1 MKSPVLRWAAF
12 LFALFHIY
20 CNVFASISELWLSA
34 LHFGGFCALCAL
46 AANEAIARRTA
57 RYWLNGALAV
67 AAVAAAAYLILFEN
81 ALYARETE
89 FILSDY
95 LFAALA
101 VALALE
107 FTRRTTG
114 WFMPVLILLS
124 LSYILFLGRYISG
137 VFAFPGL
144 SLETVLYRSFFT
156 SEGMFGLTANISATF
171 VFMFIIFGSFLL
183 KSGAGDFIVRL
194 ARCLAG
200 RFVGGAGL
208 VAVVGSG
215 LMGSV
220 SGSAVANTVSIG
232 VISIPMMKRSGFSGR
247 FAAGVEAAA
256 STGGALMPPVMGAG
270 AFVLAS
276 YTQIPYL
283 TIIAA
288 SALPA
293 MLYFLTVSYFVRI
306 EARRLGLQPTVVPP
320 TRSTA
325 DDALVSRAPPQGGS
339 DSSSGDEAND
349 RGEQIEK
356 ASTVLKEGW
365 HFVIPL
371 GVLVG
376 ALVSGRTPT
385 TSAAFAILSVIAASY
400 LSPTPMG
407 WRHIFDAVVDGV
419 KNMTSTALL
428 LVAVGIVI
436 NVVTTTG
443 VGNAFSLMIVEWAQG
458 SLLITLLLVALA
470 SLVLGMGLPVTAS
483 YIVLAT
489 LSAPLIFDLIS
500 HSALLNAI
508 SAGELPSSVSAAL
521 GLFGGDP
528 ATATLSDTARALQEM
543 PLAMKQLIRQ
553 EMLSPEMLTGMLLSA
568 HLVIFWLS
576 QDSNV
581 TPPVCLASFAAAGIA
596 GTRPIA
602 TGFTSWKVAK
612 GLYLVPVLFA
622 YSPLISGG
630 WPERIEVFLWA
641 CLGLYALAGVLQW
654 HLESRLNLF
663 SGGLLLLS
671 GGLLLWTPLPIAYH
685 IAGAALL
692 GGVILSQ
699 RLGQRFTRRT

>member
-1 MKSPVLRWAAF
+1 MKSVYLRWAAF
-12 LFALFHIY
+12 AFALFHIY

-34 LHFGGFCALCAL
+34 IHFGGFCAICAL
-46 AANEAIARRTA
+46 MANESDDVENKSIQF
-57 RYWLNGALAV
+57 WVNLGLALVAV
-67 AAVAAAAYLILFEN
+67 ATSSYLILFEN

-89 FILSDY
+89 FIMSDY
-95 LFAALA
+95 IFALLA
-101 VALALE
+101 VGLAIE

-114 WFMPVLILLS
+114 WFMPVLILIS
-124 LSYILFLGRYISG
+124 LAYILFLGRYISG

-156 SEGMFGLTANISATF
+156 SEGMFGLTAQISSTF

-183 KSGAGDFIVRL
+183 RSGAGDFIVRL
-194 ARCLAG
+194 AQCLAG
-200 RFVGGAGL
+200 RFTGGAGL

-220 SGSAVANTVSIG
+220 SGSAVANTVSTG
-232 VISIPMMKRSGFSGR
+232 VITIPMMKKSGFQGQFS
-247 FAAGVEAAA
+247 AGVVAAA

-276 YTQIPYL
+276 YTQISYL

-293 MLYFLTVSYFVRI
+293 ILYFLTVSYFVRI
-306 EARRLGLQPTVVPP
+306 EAKRLRLTPTGNEE
-320 TRSTA
+320 SENI
-325 DDALVSRAPPQGGS
+325 S
-339 DSSSGDEAND
+339 D
-349 RGEQIEK
+349 
-356 ASTVLKEGW
+356 VLKEGW
-365 HFVIPL
+365 HFIIPMI
-371 GVLVG
+371 VLVG
-376 ALVSGRTPT
+376 FLVSGRTPT
-385 TSAAFAILSVIAASY
+385 TSAAFAILSVIGASWI
-400 LSPTPMG
+400 SPKPMKL
-407 WRHIFDAVVDGV
+407 WDVFDAVVDGV
-419 KNMTSTALL
+419 KTMVSTALL
-428 LVAVGIVI
+428 LVAVGIII

-458 SLLITLLLVALA
+458 SLLVTLVLVALA

-500 HSALLNAI
+500 QSQLLEALQ
-508 SAGELPSSVSAAL
+508 AGDLPSNVAATI

-528 ATATLSDTARALQEM
+528 VIALQEM
-543 PLAMKQLIRQ
+543 PLEMKQLIRQ
-553 EMLSPEMLTGMLLSA
+553 EMIEPELLTGMLLSA
-568 HLVIFWLS
+568 HLIIFWLS

-602 TGFTSWKVAK
+602 TGLTSWKVAK

-622 YSPLISGG
+622 YSPLISGT
-630 WPERIEVFLWA
+630 WPERIEVFIWS
-641 CLGLYALAGVLQW
+641 CLGLYAMAGLLQW
-654 HLESRLNLF
+654 HLETKINIMIA
-663 SGGLLLLS
+663 GGLATSAALLM
-671 GGLLLWTPLPIAYH
+671 WTPFPIYFH
-685 IAGAALL
+685 IAGATILL
-692 GGVILSQ
+692 LIIFFQ
-699 RLGQRFTRRT
+699 NRNEAAATDEIK

>member
-1 MKSPVLRWAAF
+1 MNSPALRWGAF
-12 LFALFHIY
+12 FFALFHIY

-34 LHFGGFCALCAL
+34 IHFGGFCAICAFM
-46 AANEAIARRTA
+46 ANEADEVERGSLSYLI
-57 RYWLNGALAV
+57 NIGLAV
-67 AAVAAAAYLILFEN
+67 IAIATSAYLMLFEN

-89 FILSDY
+89 YIISDY
-95 LFAALA
+95 LFSLVAIGLA
-101 VALALE
+101 IE

-114 WFMPVLILLS
+114 WFMPALILVS

-156 SEGMFGLTANISATF
+156 SEGMFGLTANISSTF

-194 ARCLAG
+194 AQCLAG
-200 RFVGGAGL
+200 RYTGGAGL

-220 SGSAVANTVSIG
+220 SGSAVANTVSTG
-232 VISIPMMKRSGFSGR
+232 VITIPMMKKSGFQSR
-247 FAAGVEAAA
+247 FSAGTVAAA

-276 YTQIPYL
+276 YTQISYL

-293 MLYFLTVSYFVRI
+293 ILYFLTVSYFVRI
-306 EARRLGLQPTVVPP
+306 EAKRLKLIPTK
-320 TRSTA
+320 S
-325 DDALVSRAPPQGGS
+325 DDAESV
-339 DSSSGDEAND
+339 
-349 RGEQIEK
+349 
-356 ASTVLKEGW
+356 STVFKEGW
-365 HFVIPL
+365 HFIIPL
-371 GVLVG
+371 LVLVG
-376 ALVSGRTPT
+376 FLVAGRTPT
-385 TSAAFAILSVIAASY
+385 TSAAFAILTVIAASW
-400 LSPTPMG
+400 LSKTPMLPKD
-407 WRHIFDAVVDGV
+407 IFDAVVDGV
-419 KNMTSTALL
+419 KTMVSTALL
-428 LVAVGIVI
+428 LVAVGIII

-458 SLLITLLLVALA
+458 SLLITLILVALA

-500 HSALLNAI
+500 QAQLLSAIQLAME
-508 SAGELPSSVSAAL
+508 AGTLPSNVTATLS
-521 GLFGGDP
+521 LFGGDP
-528 ATATLSDTARALQEM
+528 LIALQEM
-543 PLAMKQLIRQ
+543 PLEMKRLIRAD
-553 EMLSPEMLTGMLLSA
+553 MLDPTLLTGMLLSA

-596 GTRPIA
+596 GTKPMA
-602 TGFTSWKVAK
+602 TGLTSWKVAK
-612 GLYLVPVLFA
+612 GLYLVPLLFA
-622 YSPLISGG
+622 YTPLISGT
-630 WPERIEVFLWA
+630 WPERIEVFIWA
-641 CLGLYALAGVLQW
+641 CMGLYALSAILQW
-654 HLESRLNLF
+654 HLETKLNVLTA
-663 SGGLLLLS
+663 GLLLVS
-671 GGLLLWTPLPIAYH
+671 AGLLMWNSLALPFH
-685 IAGAALL
+685 LAGAAIFIGIFVYQNKFQSTLAAA
-692 GGVILSQ
+692 
-699 RLGQRFTRRT
+699 T

>member
-1 MKSPVLRWAAF
+1 MKSVYLRWAAF
-12 LFALFHIY
+12 AFALFHIY

-34 LHFGGFCALCAL
+34 IHFGGFCAICAL
-46 AANEAIARRTA
+46 MANESDDVENKSIKF
-57 RYWLNGALAV
+57 WVNVGLALVAV
-67 AAVAAAAYLILFEN
+67 ATSSYLILFEN

-89 FILSDY
+89 FIMSDY
-95 LFAALA
+95 IFALLA
-101 VALALE
+101 VGLAIE

-114 WFMPVLILLS
+114 WFMPVLILIS

-156 SEGMFGLTANISATF
+156 SEGMFGLTAQISSTF

-183 KSGAGDFIVRL
+183 RSGAGDFIVRL
-194 ARCLAG
+194 AQCLAG
-200 RFVGGAGL
+200 RFTGGAGL

-220 SGSAVANTVSIG
+220 SGSAVANTVSTG
-232 VISIPMMKRSGFSGR
+232 VITIPMMKKSGFQGQFS
-247 FAAGVEAAA
+247 AGVVAAA

-276 YTQIPYL
+276 YTQISYL

-293 MLYFLTVSYFVRI
+293 ILYFLTVSYFVRI
-306 EARRLGLQPTVVPP
+306 EAKRLRLTPTGNEE
-320 TRSTA
+320 SENI
-325 DDALVSRAPPQGGS
+325 S
-339 DSSSGDEAND
+339 D
-349 RGEQIEK
+349 
-356 ASTVLKEGW
+356 VLKEGW
-365 HFVIPL
+365 HFIIPMI
-371 GVLVG
+371 VLVG
-376 ALVSGRTPT
+376 FLVSGRTPT
-385 TSAAFAILSVIAASY
+385 TSAAFAILSVIGASWI
-400 LSPTPMG
+400 SPKPMKL
-407 WRHIFDAVVDGV
+407 WDVFDAVVDGV
-419 KNMTSTALL
+419 KTMVSTALL
-428 LVAVGIVI
+428 LVAVGIII

-458 SLLITLLLVALA
+458 SLLVTLILVALA

-500 HSALLNAI
+500 QSQLLEALQ
-508 SAGELPSSVSAAL
+508 AGDLPSNVAATI

-528 ATATLSDTARALQEM
+528 VIALQEM
-543 PLAMKQLIRQ
+543 PLEMKQLIRQ
-553 EMLSPEMLTGMLLSA
+553 EMIEPELLTGMLLSA
-568 HLVIFWLS
+568 HLIIFWLS

-602 TGFTSWKVAK
+602 TGLTSWKVAK

-622 YSPLISGG
+622 YSPLISGT
-630 WPERIEVFLWA
+630 WPERIEVFIWS
-641 CLGLYALAGVLQW
+641 CLGLYAMAGLLQW
-654 HLESRLNLF
+654 HLETKINIMIA
-663 SGGLLLLS
+663 GGLATSAALLM
-671 GGLLLWTPLPIAYH
+671 WTPFPIYFH
-685 IAGAALL
+685 IAGATILL
-692 GGVILSQ
+692 LIIFFQ
-699 RLGQRFTRRT
+699 NRNEAAATDEIK

>member
-1 MKSPVLRWAAF
+1 MKSVYLRWAAF
-12 LFALFHIY
+12 AFALFHIY

-34 LHFGGFCALCAL
+34 IHFGGFCAICAL
-46 AANEAIARRTA
+46 MANESDDVENKSIKF
-57 RYWLNGALAV
+57 WVNVGLALVAV
-67 AAVAAAAYLILFEN
+67 ATSSYLILFEN

-89 FILSDY
+89 FIMSDY
-95 LFAALA
+95 IFALLA
-101 VALALE
+101 VGLAIE

-114 WFMPVLILLS
+114 WFMPVLILIS

-156 SEGMFGLTANISATF
+156 SEGMFGLTAQISSTF

-183 KSGAGDFIVRL
+183 RSGAGDFIVRL
-194 ARCLAG
+194 AQCLAG
-200 RFVGGAGL
+200 RFTGGAGL

-220 SGSAVANTVSIG
+220 SGSAVANTVSTG
-232 VISIPMMKRSGFSGR
+232 VITIPMMKKSGFQGQFS
-247 FAAGVEAAA
+247 AGVVAAA

-276 YTQIPYL
+276 YTQISYL

-293 MLYFLTVSYFVRI
+293 ILYFLTVSYFVRI
-306 EARRLGLQPTVVPP
+306 EAKRLRLTPTGNEE
-320 TRSTA
+320 SENI
-325 DDALVSRAPPQGGS
+325 S
-339 DSSSGDEAND
+339 D
-349 RGEQIEK
+349 
-356 ASTVLKEGW
+356 VLKEGW
-365 HFVIPL
+365 HFIIPMI
-371 GVLVG
+371 VLVG
-376 ALVSGRTPT
+376 FLVSGRTPT
-385 TSAAFAILSVIAASY
+385 TSAAFAILSVIGASWI
-400 LSPTPMG
+400 SPKPMKL
-407 WRHIFDAVVDGV
+407 WDVFDAVVEGV
-419 KNMTSTALL
+419 KTMVSTALL
-428 LVAVGIVI
+428 LVAVGIII

-458 SLLITLLLVALA
+458 SLLVTLVLVALA

-500 HSALLNAI
+500 QSQLLEALQ
-508 SAGELPSSVSAAL
+508 AGDLPSNVAATI

-528 ATATLSDTARALQEM
+528 VIALQEM
-543 PLAMKQLIRQ
+543 PLEMKQLIRQ
-553 EMLSPEMLTGMLLSA
+553 EMIEPELLTGMLLSA
-568 HLVIFWLS
+568 HLIIFWLS

-602 TGFTSWKVAK
+602 TGLTSWKVAK

-622 YSPLISGG
+622 YSPLISGT
-630 WPERIEVFLWA
+630 WPERIEVFIWS
-641 CLGLYALAGVLQW
+641 CLGLYAMAGLLQW
-654 HLESRLNLF
+654 HLETKINIMIA
-663 SGGLLLLS
+663 GGLATSAALLM
-671 GGLLLWTPLPIAYH
+671 WTPFPIYFH
-685 IAGAALL
+685 IAGATILL
-692 GGVILSQ
+692 LIIFFQ
-699 RLGQRFTRRT
+699 TRNSAAATDEIK

>member
-1 MKSPVLRWAAF
+1 MKSVYLRWAAF
-12 LFALFHIY
+12 AFALFHIY

-34 LHFGGFCALCAL
+34 IHFGGFCAICAL
-46 AANEAIARRTA
+46 MANESDDVENKSIKF
-57 RYWLNGALAV
+57 WVNVGLALVAV
-67 AAVAAAAYLILFEN
+67 ATSSYLILFEN

-89 FILSDY
+89 FIMSDY
-95 LFAALA
+95 IFALLA
-101 VALALE
+101 VGLAIE

-114 WFMPVLILLS
+114 WFMPVLILIS

-156 SEGMFGLTANISATF
+156 SEGMFGLTAQISSTF

-183 KSGAGDFIVRL
+183 RSGAGDFIVRL
-194 ARCLAG
+194 AQCLAG
-200 RFVGGAGL
+200 RFTGGAGL

-220 SGSAVANTVSIG
+220 SGSAVANTVSTG
-232 VISIPMMKRSGFSGR
+232 VITIPMMKKSGFQGQFS
-247 FAAGVEAAA
+247 AGVVAAA

-276 YTQIPYL
+276 YTQISYL

-293 MLYFLTVSYFVRI
+293 ILYFLTVSYFVRI
-306 EARRLGLQPTVVPP
+306 EAKRLRLTPTGNEE
-320 TRSTA
+320 SENI
-325 DDALVSRAPPQGGS
+325 S
-339 DSSSGDEAND
+339 D
-349 RGEQIEK
+349 
-356 ASTVLKEGW
+356 VLKEGW
-365 HFVIPL
+365 HFIIPMI
-371 GVLVG
+371 VLVG
-376 ALVSGRTPT
+376 FLVSGRTPT
-385 TSAAFAILSVIAASY
+385 TSAAFAILSVIGASWI
-400 LSPTPMG
+400 SPKPMKL
-407 WRHIFDAVVDGV
+407 WDVFDAVVDGV
-419 KNMTSTALL
+419 KTMVSTALL
-428 LVAVGIVI
+428 LVAVGIII

-458 SLLITLLLVALA
+458 SLLVTLVLVALA

-500 HSALLNAI
+500 QSQLLEALQ
-508 SAGELPSSVSAAL
+508 AGDLPSNVAATI

-528 ATATLSDTARALQEM
+528 VIALQEM
-543 PLAMKQLIRQ
+543 PLEMKQLIRQ
-553 EMLSPEMLTGMLLSA
+553 EMIEPELLTGMLLSA
-568 HLVIFWLS
+568 HLIIFWLS

-602 TGFTSWKVAK
+602 TGLTSWKVAK

-622 YSPLISGG
+622 YSPLISGT
-630 WPERIEVFLWA
+630 WPERIEVFIWS
-641 CLGLYALAGVLQW
+641 CLGLYAMAGLLQW
-654 HLESRLNLF
+654 HLETKINIMIA
-663 SGGLLLLS
+663 GGLATSAALLM
-671 GGLLLWTPLPIAYH
+671 WTPFPIYFH
-685 IAGAALL
+685 IAGATILL
-692 GGVILSQ
+692 LIIFFQ
-699 RLGQRFTRRT
+699 NRNEAAATDEIK

>member
-1 MKSPVLRWAAF
+1 MKSVYLRWAAF
-12 LFALFHIY
+12 AFALFHIY

-34 LHFGGFCALCAL
+34 IHFGGFCAICAL
-46 AANEAIARRTA
+46 MANESDDVENKSIKF
-57 RYWLNGALAV
+57 WVNVGLALVAV
-67 AAVAAAAYLILFEN
+67 ATSSYLILFEN

-89 FILSDY
+89 FIMSDY
-95 LFAALA
+95 IFALLA
-101 VALALE
+101 VGLAIE

-114 WFMPVLILLS
+114 WFMPVLILIS

-156 SEGMFGLTANISATF
+156 SEGMFGLTAQISSTF

-183 KSGAGDFIVRL
+183 RSGAGDFIVRL
-194 ARCLAG
+194 AQCLAG
-200 RFVGGAGL
+200 RFTGGAGL

-220 SGSAVANTVSIG
+220 SGSAVANTVSTG
-232 VISIPMMKRSGFSGR
+232 VITIPMMKKSGFQGQFS
-247 FAAGVEAAA
+247 AGVVAAA

-276 YTQIPYL
+276 YTQISYL

-293 MLYFLTVSYFVRI
+293 ILYFLTVSYFVRI
-306 EARRLGLQPTVVPP
+306 EAKRLRLTPTGNEE
-320 TRSTA
+320 SENI
-325 DDALVSRAPPQGGS
+325 S
-339 DSSSGDEAND
+339 D
-349 RGEQIEK
+349 
-356 ASTVLKEGW
+356 VLKEGW
-365 HFVIPL
+365 HFIIPMV
-371 GVLVG
+371 VLVG
-376 ALVSGRTPT
+376 FLVSGRTPT
-385 TSAAFAILSVIAASY
+385 TSAAFAILSVIGASWI
-400 LSPTPMG
+400 SPKPMKL
-407 WRHIFDAVVDGV
+407 WDVFDAVVDGV
-419 KNMTSTALL
+419 KTMVSTALL
-428 LVAVGIVI
+428 LVAVGIII

-458 SLLITLLLVALA
+458 SLLVTLVLVALA

-500 HSALLNAI
+500 QSQLLEALQ
-508 SAGELPSSVSAAL
+508 AGDLPSNVAATI

-528 ATATLSDTARALQEM
+528 VIALQEM
-543 PLAMKQLIRQ
+543 PLEMKQLIRQ
-553 EMLSPEMLTGMLLSA
+553 EMIEPELLTGMLLSA
-568 HLVIFWLS
+568 HLIIFWLS

-602 TGFTSWKVAK
+602 TGLTSWKVAK

-622 YSPLISGG
+622 YSPLISGT
-630 WPERIEVFLWA
+630 WPERIEVFIWS
-641 CLGLYALAGVLQW
+641 CLGLYAMAGLLQW
-654 HLESRLNLF
+654 HLETKINIMIA
-663 SGGLLLLS
+663 GGLATSAALLM
-671 GGLLLWTPLPIAYH
+671 WTPFPIYFH
-685 IAGAALL
+685 IAGATILL
-692 GGVILSQ
+692 LIIFFQ
-699 RLGQRFTRRT
+699 NRNEAAADEIK

>member
-1 MKSPVLRWAAF
+1 MKSVYLRWAAF
-12 LFALFHIY
+12 AFALFHIY

-34 LHFGGFCALCAL
+34 IHFGGFCAICAL
-46 AANEAIARRTA
+46 MANESDDVENKSIKF
-57 RYWLNGALAV
+57 WLNVGLALVAV
-67 AAVAAAAYLILFEN
+67 ATSSYLILFEN

-89 FILSDY
+89 FIMSDY
-95 LFAALA
+95 IFALLA
-101 VALALE
+101 VGLAIE

-114 WFMPVLILLS
+114 WFMPVLILIS

-156 SEGMFGLTANISATF
+156 SEGMFGLTAQISSTF

-183 KSGAGDFIVRL
+183 RSGAGDFIVRL
-194 ARCLAG
+194 AQCLAG
-200 RFVGGAGL
+200 RFTGGAGL

-220 SGSAVANTVSIG
+220 SGSAVANTVSTG
-232 VISIPMMKRSGFSGR
+232 VITIPMMKKSGFQGQFS
-247 FAAGVEAAA
+247 AGVVAAA

-276 YTQIPYL
+276 YTQISYL

-293 MLYFLTVSYFVRI
+293 ILYFLTVSYFVRI
-306 EARRLGLQPTVVPP
+306 EAKRLRLTPTGNEE
-320 TRSTA
+320 SENI
-325 DDALVSRAPPQGGS
+325 S
-339 DSSSGDEAND
+339 D
-349 RGEQIEK
+349 
-356 ASTVLKEGW
+356 VLKEGW
-365 HFVIPL
+365 HFIIPMI
-371 GVLVG
+371 VLVG
-376 ALVSGRTPT
+376 FLVSGRTPT
-385 TSAAFAILSVIAASY
+385 TSAAFAILSVIGASWI
-400 LSPTPMG
+400 SPKPMKL
-407 WRHIFDAVVDGV
+407 WDVFDAVVDGV
-419 KNMTSTALL
+419 KTMVSTALL
-428 LVAVGIVI
+428 LVAVGIII

-458 SLLITLLLVALA
+458 SLLVTLVLVALA

-500 HSALLNAI
+500 QSQLLEALQ
-508 SAGELPSSVSAAL
+508 AGDLPSNVAATI

-528 ATATLSDTARALQEM
+528 VIALQEM
-543 PLAMKQLIRQ
+543 PLEMKQLIRQ
-553 EMLSPEMLTGMLLSA
+553 EMIEPELLTGMLLSA
-568 HLVIFWLS
+568 HLIIFWLS

-602 TGFTSWKVAK
+602 TGLTSWKVAK

-622 YSPLISGG
+622 YSPLISGT
-630 WPERIEVFLWA
+630 WPERIEVFIWS
-641 CLGLYALAGVLQW
+641 CLGLYAMAGLLQW
-654 HLESRLNLF
+654 HLETKINIMIA
-663 SGGLLLLS
+663 GGLATSAALLM
-671 GGLLLWTPLPIAYH
+671 WTPFPIYFH
-685 IAGAALL
+685 IAGATILL
-692 GGVILSQ
+692 LIIFFQ
-699 RLGQRFTRRT
+699 NRNEAAAATNEIK

>member
-1 MKSPVLRWAAF
+1 MKSVYLRWAAF
-12 LFALFHIY
+12 AFALFHIY

-34 LHFGGFCALCAL
+34 IHFGGFCAICAL
-46 AANEAIARRTA
+46 MANESDDVENKSIKF
-57 RYWLNGALAV
+57 WVNVGLALVAV
-67 AAVAAAAYLILFEN
+67 ATSSYLILFEN

-89 FILSDY
+89 FIMSDY
-95 LFAALA
+95 IFALLA
-101 VALALE
+101 VGLAIE

-114 WFMPVLILLS
+114 WFMPVLILIS

-156 SEGMFGLTANISATF
+156 SEGMFGLTAQISSTF

-183 KSGAGDFIVRL
+183 RSGAGDFIVRL
-194 ARCLAG
+194 AQCLAG
-200 RFVGGAGL
+200 RFTGGAGL

-220 SGSAVANTVSIG
+220 SGSAVANTVSTG
-232 VISIPMMKRSGFSGR
+232 VITIPMMKKSGFQGQFS
-247 FAAGVEAAA
+247 AGVVAAA

-276 YTQIPYL
+276 YTQISYL

-293 MLYFLTVSYFVRI
+293 ILYFLTVSYFVRI
-306 EARRLGLQPTVVPP
+306 EAKRLRLTPTGNEE
-320 TRSTA
+320 SENI
-325 DDALVSRAPPQGGS
+325 S
-339 DSSSGDEAND
+339 N
-349 RGEQIEK
+349 
-356 ASTVLKEGW
+356 VLKEGW
-365 HFVIPL
+365 HFIIPMI
-371 GVLVG
+371 VLVG
-376 ALVSGRTPT
+376 FLVSGRTPT
-385 TSAAFAILSVIAASY
+385 TSAAFAILSVIGASWI
-400 LSPTPMG
+400 SPKPMKL
-407 WRHIFDAVVDGV
+407 WDVFDAVVDGV
-419 KNMTSTALL
+419 KTMVSTALL
-428 LVAVGIVI
+428 LVAVGIII

-458 SLLITLLLVALA
+458 SLLVTLVLVALA

-500 HSALLNAI
+500 QSQLLEALQ
-508 SAGELPSSVSAAL
+508 AGDLPSNVAATI

-528 ATATLSDTARALQEM
+528 VIALQEM
-543 PLAMKQLIRQ
+543 PLEMKQLIRQ
-553 EMLSPEMLTGMLLSA
+553 EMIEPELLTGMLLSA
-568 HLVIFWLS
+568 HLIIFWLS

-602 TGFTSWKVAK
+602 TGLTSWKVAK

-622 YSPLISGG
+622 YSPLISGT
-630 WPERIEVFLWA
+630 WPERIEVFIWS
-641 CLGLYALAGVLQW
+641 CLGLYAMAGLLQW
-654 HLESRLNLF
+654 HLETKINIMIA
-663 SGGLLLLS
+663 GGLATSAALLM
-671 GGLLLWTPLPIAYH
+671 WTPFPIYFH
-685 IAGAALL
+685 IAGATILL
-692 GGVILSQ
+692 LIIFFQ
-699 RLGQRFTRRT
+699 NRNEAAATDEIK

>member
-1 MKSPVLRWAAF
+1 MKSVYLRWAAF
-12 LFALFHIY
+12 AFALFHIY

-34 LHFGGFCALCAL
+34 IHFGGFCAICAL
-46 AANEAIARRTA
+46 MANESDDVENKSIKF
-57 RYWLNGALAV
+57 WVNVGLALVAV
-67 AAVAAAAYLILFEN
+67 TTSSYLILFEN

-89 FILSDY
+89 FIMSDY
-95 LFAALA
+95 IFALLA
-101 VALALE
+101 VGLAIE

-114 WFMPVLILLS
+114 WFMPVLILIS

-156 SEGMFGLTANISATF
+156 SEGMFGLTAQISSTF

-183 KSGAGDFIVRL
+183 RSGAGDFIVRL
-194 ARCLAG
+194 AQCLAG
-200 RFVGGAGL
+200 RFTGGAGL

-220 SGSAVANTVSIG
+220 SGSAVANTVSTG
-232 VISIPMMKRSGFSGR
+232 VITIPMMKKSGFQGQFS
-247 FAAGVEAAA
+247 AGVVAAA

-276 YTQIPYL
+276 YTQISYL

-293 MLYFLTVSYFVRI
+293 ILYFLTVSYFVRI
-306 EARRLGLQPTVVPP
+306 EAKRLRLTPTGNEE
-320 TRSTA
+320 SENI
-325 DDALVSRAPPQGGS
+325 S
-339 DSSSGDEAND
+339 D
-349 RGEQIEK
+349 
-356 ASTVLKEGW
+356 VLKEGW
-365 HFVIPL
+365 HFIIPMI
-371 GVLVG
+371 VLVG
-376 ALVSGRTPT
+376 FLVSGRTPT
-385 TSAAFAILSVIAASY
+385 TSAAFAILSVIGASWI
-400 LSPTPMG
+400 SPKPMKL
-407 WRHIFDAVVDGV
+407 WDVFDAVVDGV
-419 KNMTSTALL
+419 KTMVSTALL
-428 LVAVGIVI
+428 LVAVGIII

-458 SLLITLLLVALA
+458 SLLVTLVLVALA

-500 HSALLNAI
+500 QSQLLEALQ
-508 SAGELPSSVSAAL
+508 AGDLPSNVAATI

-528 ATATLSDTARALQEM
+528 VIALQEM
-543 PLAMKQLIRQ
+543 PLEMKQLIRQ
-553 EMLSPEMLTGMLLSA
+553 EMIEPELLTGMLLSA
-568 HLVIFWLS
+568 HLIIFWLS

-602 TGFTSWKVAK
+602 TGLTSWKVAK

-622 YSPLISGG
+622 YSPLISGT
-630 WPERIEVFLWA
+630 WPERIEVFIWS
-641 CLGLYALAGVLQW
+641 CLGLYAMAGLLQW
-654 HLESRLNLF
+654 HLETKINIMIA
-663 SGGLLLLS
+663 GGLATSAALLM
-671 GGLLLWTPLPIAYH
+671 WTPFPIYFH
-685 IAGAALL
+685 IAGATILL
-692 GGVILSQ
+692 LIIFFQ
-699 RLGQRFTRRT
+699 NRNEAAATDEIK

>member
-1 MKSPVLRWAAF
+1 MKSVYLRWAAF
-12 LFALFHIY
+12 AFALFHIY

-34 LHFGGFCALCAL
+34 IHFGGFCAICAL
-46 AANEAIARRTA
+46 MANESDDVENKSIKF
-57 RYWLNGALAV
+57 WVNVGLALVAV
-67 AAVAAAAYLILFEN
+67 ATSSYLILFEN

-89 FILSDY
+89 FIMSDY
-95 LFAALA
+95 IFALLA
-101 VALALE
+101 VGLAIE

-114 WFMPVLILLS
+114 WFMPVLILIS

-156 SEGMFGLTANISATF
+156 SEGMFGLTAQISSTF

-183 KSGAGDFIVRL
+183 RSGAGDFIVRL
-194 ARCLAG
+194 AQCLAG
-200 RFVGGAGL
+200 RFTGGAGL

-220 SGSAVANTVSIG
+220 SGSAVANTVSTG
-232 VISIPMMKRSGFSGR
+232 VITIPMMKKSGFQGQFS
-247 FAAGVEAAA
+247 AGVVAAA

-276 YTQIPYL
+276 YTQISYL

-293 MLYFLTVSYFVRI
+293 ILYFLTVSYFVRI
-306 EARRLGLQPTVVPP
+306 EAKRLRLTPTGNEE
-320 TRSTA
+320 SENI
-325 DDALVSRAPPQGGS
+325 S
-339 DSSSGDEAND
+339 D
-349 RGEQIEK
+349 
-356 ASTVLKEGW
+356 VLKEGW
-365 HFVIPL
+365 HFIIPMI
-371 GVLVG
+371 VLVG
-376 ALVSGRTPT
+376 FLVSGRTPT
-385 TSAAFAILSVIAASY
+385 TSAAFAILSVIGASWI
-400 LSPTPMG
+400 SPKPMKL
-407 WRHIFDAVVDGV
+407 WDVFDAVVDGV
-419 KNMTSTALL
+419 KTMVSTALL
-428 LVAVGIVI
+428 LVAVGIII

-458 SLLITLLLVALA
+458 SLLVTLVLVALA

-500 HSALLNAI
+500 QSQLLEALQ
-508 SAGELPSSVSAAL
+508 AGDLPSNVAATI

-528 ATATLSDTARALQEM
+528 VIALQEM
-543 PLAMKQLIRQ
+543 PLEMKQLIRQ
-553 EMLSPEMLTGMLLSA
+553 EMIEPELLTGMLLSA
-568 HLVIFWLS
+568 HLIIFWLS

-602 TGFTSWKVAK
+602 TGLTSWKVAK

-622 YSPLISGG
+622 YSPLISGT
-630 WPERIEVFLWA
+630 WPERIEVFIWS
-641 CLGLYALAGVLQW
+641 CLGLYAMAGLLQW
-654 HLESRLNLF
+654 HLETKINIMIA
-663 SGGLLLLS
+663 GGLATSAALLM
-671 GGLLLWTPLPIAYH
+671 WTPFPIYFH
-685 IAGAALL
+685 IAGATILL
-692 GGVILSQ
+692 LIIFFQNRNEAAATDELK
-699 RLGQRFTRRT
+699 

>member
-1 MKSPVLRWAAF
+1 MKSVYLRWAAF
-12 LFALFHIY
+12 SFALFHIY

-34 LHFGGFCALCAL
+34 IHFGGFCAICAL
-46 AANEAIARRTA
+46 MANESDDVKNKSIKF
-57 RYWLNGALAV
+57 WVNVVLALVAV
-67 AAVAAAAYLILFEN
+67 ATSSYLILFEN

-89 FILSDY
+89 FIMSDY
-95 LFAALA
+95 IFALLA
-101 VALALE
+101 VGLAIE

-114 WFMPVLILLS
+114 WFMPVLILIS

-156 SEGMFGLTANISATF
+156 SEGMFGLTAQISSTF

-183 KSGAGDFIVRL
+183 RSGAGDFIVRL
-194 ARCLAG
+194 AQCLAG
-200 RFVGGAGL
+200 RFTGGAGL

-220 SGSAVANTVSIG
+220 SGSAVANTVSTG
-232 VISIPMMKRSGFSGR
+232 VITIPMMKKSGFQGQFS
-247 FAAGVEAAA
+247 AGVVAAA

-276 YTQIPYL
+276 YTQISYL

-293 MLYFLTVSYFVRI
+293 ILYFLTVSYFVRI
-306 EARRLGLQPTVVPP
+306 EAKRLRLTPTGNDE
-320 TRSTA
+320 TENI
-325 DDALVSRAPPQGGS
+325 S
-339 DSSSGDEAND
+339 D
-349 RGEQIEK
+349 
-356 ASTVLKEGW
+356 VLKEGW
-365 HFVIPL
+365 HFVIPMI
-371 GVLVG
+371 VLVG
-376 ALVSGRTPT
+376 FLISGRTPT
-385 TSAAFAILSVIAASY
+385 TSAAFAILSVIGASWI
-400 LSPTPMG
+400 SPKPMKL
-407 WRHIFDAVVDGV
+407 WDVFDAIVDGV
-419 KNMTSTALL
+419 KTMVSTALL
-428 LVAVGIVI
+428 LVAVGIII

-458 SLLITLLLVALA
+458 SLLITLVLVALA

-500 HSALLNAI
+500 QSQLLEALQ
-508 SAGELPSSVSAAL
+508 AGDLPSNVAATI

-528 ATATLSDTARALQEM
+528 VIALQEM
-543 PLAMKQLIRQ
+543 PLEMKQLIRQ
-553 EMLSPEMLTGMLLSA
+553 EMIEPELLTGMLLSA
-568 HLVIFWLS
+568 HLIIFWLS

-602 TGFTSWKVAK
+602 PGLTSWKVAK

-622 YSPLISGG
+622 YSPLISGT
-630 WPERIEVFLWA
+630 WPERIEVFIWS
-641 CLGLYALAGVLQW
+641 CLGLYAMAGLLQW
-654 HLESRLNLF
+654 HLETKINIMIA
-663 SGGLLLLS
+663 GGLATSAALLM
-671 GGLLLWTPLPIAYH
+671 WTPFPIYFH
-685 IAGAALL
+685 IAGATILL
-692 GGVILSQ
+692 LIIFFQNRNEAVASAAATGEIK
-699 RLGQRFTRRT
+699 

>member
-1 MKSPVLRWAAF
+1 MKSVYLRWAAF
-12 LFALFHIY
+12 AFALFHIY

-34 LHFGGFCALCAL
+34 IHFGGFCAICAL
-46 AANEAIARRTA
+46 MANESDDVENKSIKF
-57 RYWLNGALAV
+57 WLNVGLALVAV
-67 AAVAAAAYLILFEN
+67 ATSSYLILFEN

-89 FILSDY
+89 FIMSDY
-95 LFAALA
+95 IFALLA
-101 VALALE
+101 VGLAIE

-114 WFMPVLILLS
+114 WFMPVLILIS

-156 SEGMFGLTANISATF
+156 SEGMFGLTAQISSTF

-183 KSGAGDFIVRL
+183 RSGAGDFIVRL
-194 ARCLAG
+194 AQCLAG
-200 RFVGGAGL
+200 RFTGGAGL

-220 SGSAVANTVSIG
+220 SGSAVANTVSTG
-232 VISIPMMKRSGFSGR
+232 VITIPMMKKSGFQGQFS
-247 FAAGVEAAA
+247 AGVVAAA

-276 YTQIPYL
+276 YTQISYL

-293 MLYFLTVSYFVRI
+293 ILYFLTVSYFVRI
-306 EARRLGLQPTVVPP
+306 EAKRLRLTPTGNEE
-320 TRSTA
+320 SENI
-325 DDALVSRAPPQGGS
+325 S
-339 DSSSGDEAND
+339 D
-349 RGEQIEK
+349 
-356 ASTVLKEGW
+356 VLKEGW
-365 HFVIPL
+365 HFIIPMI
-371 GVLVG
+371 VLVG
-376 ALVSGRTPT
+376 FLVSGRTPT
-385 TSAAFAILSVIAASY
+385 TSAAFAILSVLGASWI
-400 LSPTPMG
+400 SPKPMKL
-407 WRHIFDAVVDGV
+407 WDVFDAVVDGV
-419 KNMTSTALL
+419 KTMVSTALL
-428 LVAVGIVI
+428 LVAVGIII

-458 SLLITLLLVALA
+458 SLLVTLVLVALA

-500 HSALLNAI
+500 QSQLLEALQ
-508 SAGELPSSVSAAL
+508 AGDLPSNVAATI

-528 ATATLSDTARALQEM
+528 VIALQEM
-543 PLAMKQLIRQ
+543 PLEMKQLIRQ
-553 EMLSPEMLTGMLLSA
+553 EMIEPELLTGMLLSA
-568 HLVIFWLS
+568 HLIIFWLS

-602 TGFTSWKVAK
+602 TGLTSWKVAK

-622 YSPLISGG
+622 YSPLISGT
-630 WPERIEVFLWA
+630 WPERIEVFIWS
-641 CLGLYALAGVLQW
+641 CLGLYAMAGLLQW
-654 HLESRLNLF
+654 HLETKINIMIA
-663 SGGLLLLS
+663 GGLATSAALLM
-671 GGLLLWTPLPIAYH
+671 WTPFPIYFH
-685 IAGAALL
+685 IAGATILL
-692 GGVILSQ
+692 LIIFFQNRNEAAASAA
-699 RLGQRFTRRT
+699 TDKIK

>member
-1 MKSPVLRWAAF
+1 MKSVYLRWAAF
-12 LFALFHIY
+12 AFALFHIY

-34 LHFGGFCALCAL
+34 IHFGGFCAICAL
-46 AANEAIARRTA
+46 MANESDGVENKSIKF
-57 RYWLNGALAV
+57 WLNVGLALVAV
-67 AAVAAAAYLILFEN
+67 ATSSYLILFEN

-89 FILSDY
+89 FIMSDY
-95 LFAALA
+95 IFALLA
-101 VALALE
+101 VGLAIE

-114 WFMPVLILLS
+114 WFMPVLILIS

-156 SEGMFGLTANISATF
+156 SEGMFGLTAQISSTF

-183 KSGAGDFIVRL
+183 RSGAGDFIVRL
-194 ARCLAG
+194 AQCLAG
-200 RFVGGAGL
+200 RFTGGAGL

-220 SGSAVANTVSIG
+220 SGSAVANTVSTG
-232 VISIPMMKRSGFSGR
+232 VITIPMMKKSGFQGQFS
-247 FAAGVEAAA
+247 AGVVAAA

-276 YTQIPYL
+276 YTQISYL

-293 MLYFLTVSYFVRI
+293 ILYFLTVSYFVRI
-306 EARRLGLQPTVVPP
+306 EAKRLRLTPTGNEE
-320 TRSTA
+320 SENI
-325 DDALVSRAPPQGGS
+325 S
-339 DSSSGDEAND
+339 D
-349 RGEQIEK
+349 
-356 ASTVLKEGW
+356 VLKEGW
-365 HFVIPL
+365 HFIIPMI
-371 GVLVG
+371 VLVG
-376 ALVSGRTPT
+376 FLVSGRTPT
-385 TSAAFAILSVIAASY
+385 TSAAFAILSVIGASWI
-400 LSPTPMG
+400 SPKPMKL
-407 WRHIFDAVVDGV
+407 WDVFDAVVDGV
-419 KNMTSTALL
+419 KTMVSTALL
-428 LVAVGIVI
+428 LVAVGIII

-458 SLLITLLLVALA
+458 SLLVTLVLVALA

-500 HSALLNAI
+500 QSQLLEALQ
-508 SAGELPSSVSAAL
+508 AGDLPSNVAATI

-528 ATATLSDTARALQEM
+528 AIALQEM
-543 PLAMKQLIRQ
+543 PLEMKQLIRQ
-553 EMLSPEMLTGMLLSA
+553 EMIEPELLTGMLLSA
-568 HLVIFWLS
+568 HLIIFWLS

-602 TGFTSWKVAK
+602 TGLTSWKVAK

-622 YSPLISGG
+622 YSPLISGT
-630 WPERIEVFLWA
+630 WPERIEVFIWS
-641 CLGLYALAGVLQW
+641 CLGLYAMAGLLQW
-654 HLESRLNLF
+654 HLETKINIMIA
-663 SGGLLLLS
+663 GGLATSAALLM
-671 GGLLLWTPLPIAYH
+671 WTPFPIYFH
-685 IAGAALL
+685 IAGATILL
-692 GGVILSQ
+692 LIIFFQ
-699 RLGQRFTRRT
+699 TRNEAAATDEIK